1 MGNKNGAFTQEEID
15 LYTDLTYFSRRQI
28 LRCFERFL
36 DLAPDDESKHAIIHD
51 KRNARLSKT
60 DLERFDEIRVN
71 PFRDRILKVFS
82 SDSDCSFTFDDFVDM
97 MSVFSEAAPRSLK
110 AEYAFRIY
118 DFNEDDAIDAFDIE
132 EVVNCITGEQNQLSK
147 EDVELLIK
155 LILSEGDLDKD
166 SKLSF
171 EEFHYTIIKSPDFMH
186 SFRILL

>member
-1 MGNKNGAFTQEEID
+1 MGNRNGAFSQEEIE
-15 LYTDLTYFSRRQI
+15 LYMDLTYFSRRQI
-28 LRCFERFL
+28 LLCFERFL
-36 DLAPDDESKHAIIHD
+36 DLAPNDDAKHAIIHD
-51 KRNARLSKT
+51 KRNARLEKT

-82 SDSDCSFTFDDFVDM
+82 SNDDCSFTFDDFVDM

-118 DFNEDDAIDAFDIE
+118 DFNDDDTIDAEDIK

-147 EDVELLIK
+147 EDVELLVK
-155 LILSEGDLDKD
+155 LILREGDLDD
-166 SKLSF
+166 DNALSF
-171 EEFHYTIIKSPDFMH
+171 DEFHNVITKSPDFMH

>member
-1 MGNKNGAFTQEEID
+1 MGNRNGAFSQEEIE
-15 LYTDLTYFSRRQI
+15 LYTDLTFFSRRQV
-28 LRCFERFL
+28 LRSFERFL
-36 DLAPDDESKHAIIHD
+36 DLAPDDVTKHEIIQD
-51 KRNARLSKT
+51 KRTARLSKA

-82 SDSDCSFTFDDFVDM
+82 SSDDCSFTFDDFVDM

-118 DFNEDDAIDAFDIE
+118 DFNEDDAIDAEDIQ

-155 LILSEGDLDKD
+155 LILAEGDLDD
-166 SKLSF
+166 DGKLTYD
-171 EEFHYTIIKSPDFMH
+171 EFHNAITKSPDFMH

>member
-1 MGNKNGAFTQEEID
+1 MGNKNGAFSHDEIE
-15 LYTDLTYFSRRQI
+15 LYMDLTYFSRSQI

-51 KRNARLSKT
+51 KRNARLSKQ

-82 SDSDCSFTFDDFVDM
+82 SDDECSFTFDDFVDM

-118 DFNEDDAIDAFDIE
+118 DFNHDDFIDAEDIQ
-132 EVVNCITGEQNQLSK
+132 EVVNCITGEQNQLSR

-155 LILSEGDLDKD
+155 LILKEGDLDD
-166 SKLSF
+166 DAKLSF
-171 EEFHYTIIKSPDFMH
+171 DEFHHAIKKSPDFMH